1 MDFELPED
9 VRAVGQAAQV
19 FTRRHLIPLEQM
31 MLEREWG
38 PEGSNGAL
46 PPEVVS
52 DLRAKSRE
60 LGLWGIDVPE
70 EFGGLAMGAL
80 AKFEAIRTLSYS
92 ITRFT
97 LPPDSPNFDF
107 LRKACTPEQADRYLL
122 PYVRGEKTSALAMS
136 EPGAGSD
143 AAAITTRAV
152 RKNVKWVINGQ
163 KMWISNARNAD
174 FTILIAI
181 TDASKGTRGGMTAF
195 LLDKGTPGVTISDRF
210 PMIVRNLNVY
220 AVYLDEVELG
230 DEQVLGEV
238 GEAFPL
244 LQQRFGVRR
253 IELAADSIGK
263 AERCLDLMIEYANQR
278 KTFGKLL
285 ADRQAIQFWIA
296 DSYQELEQVRLL
308 AWRLA
313 WRLDR
318 AAQDDPRQR
327 TIRREAAM
335 LKVQAT
341 EMAWRVV
348 DRAIQLYGGLGVSAQ
363 LPFEYMARSIR
374 INRLGEGAS
383 EVHRWFIARDLLRD
397 GMPN

>member
-1 MDFELPED
+1 
-9 VRAVGQAAQV
+9 
-19 FTRRHLIPLEQM
+19 
-31 MLEREWG
+31 
-38 PEGSNGAL
+38 
-46 PPEVVS
+46 
-52 DLRAKSRE
+52 
-60 LGLWGIDVPE
+60 
-70 EFGGLAMGAL
+70 
-80 AKFEAIRTLSYS
+80 
-92 ITRFT
+92 
-97 LPPDSPNFDF
+97 
-107 LRKACTPEQADRYLL
+107 
-122 PYVRGEKTSALAMS
+122 MS
-136 EPGAGSD
+136 
-143 AAAITTRAV
+143 V
-152 RKNVKWVINGQ
+152 H
-163 KMWISNARNAD
+163 
-174 FTILIAI
+174 
-181 TDASKGTRGGMTAF
+181 
-195 LLDKGTPGVTISDRF
+195 
-210 PMIVRNLNVY
+210 
-220 AVYLDEVELG
+220 AVYLDDVELG

-263 AERCLDLMIEYANQR
+263 AERCLDMMIEYANQR

-313 WRLDR
+313 WRLDS

-348 DRAIQLYGGLGVSAQ
+348 DRAIQLHGALGVSAQ

-374 INRLGEGAS
+374 VSRLGEGAS
-383 EVHRWFIARDLLRD
+383 EVHRWFIARDLLRE
-397 GMPN
+397 GMPD